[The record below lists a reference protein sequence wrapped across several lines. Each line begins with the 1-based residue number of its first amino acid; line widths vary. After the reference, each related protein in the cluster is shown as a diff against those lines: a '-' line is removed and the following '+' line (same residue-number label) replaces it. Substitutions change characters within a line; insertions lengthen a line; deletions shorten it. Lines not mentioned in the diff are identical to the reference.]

1 MNTIFIQEL
10 LLRVQQL
17 PGEAATL
24 QERGLKNEVISFDF
38 EQVFVKCPSLPQM
51 RHFRTPVRRPVAF
64 WLPSGAPPAPDFV
77 PPLLPPLLR
86 IASAADFANPSTLL
100 FICLYIVW

>member
-24 QERGLKNEVISFDF
+24 QVGLKNEVISFDF
-38 EQVFVKCPSLPQM
+38 EQVFVRCPSLPQM
-51 RHFRTPVRRPVAF
+51 LCRPA
-64 WLPSGAPPAPDFV
+64 
-77 PPLLPPLLR
+77 
-86 IASAADFANPSTLL
+86 ASVKLKNDE
-100 FICLYIVW
+100 

>member
-1 MNTIFIQEL
+1 MLLNSFKIL

-24 QERGLKNEVISFDF
+24 QVGLKNEVISFDF

-51 RHFRTPVRRPVAF
+51 RHFRTPVRRYDIVDH
-64 WLPSGAPPAPDFV
+64 LPRQARDKRERKIQTLGWCFPQAV
-77 PPLLPPLLR
+77 
-86 IASAADFANPSTLL
+86 SARFTS
-100 FICLYIVW
+100 CV